1 MKRLLPTSLLV
12 ALLSLFALSA
22 AQTEPLNIAFVD
34 AGAVLAAHP
43 AGAQAQQLEE
53 QARTELGQIQ
63 ANVAPL
69 LERLN
74 AGEELS
80 ADERSTLDLSQ
91 RTYQETQA
99 RYRDEIQS
107 TIQPAEQAVDTI
119 INDIAQTNGY
129 TLVLNRGVAQTS
141 ALVVYAAEEFPDITQ
156 EVIDRINA
164 GG

>member
-1 MKRLLPTSLLV
+1 MKRFLPISLLV
-12 ALLSLFALSA
+12 SLLSLFALGA
-22 AQTEPLNIAFVD
+22 AQDQPLNIAFVD

-53 QARTELGQIQ
+53 QARTELGEIQ
-63 ANVAPL
+63 ANVQPL

-80 ADERSTLDLSQ
+80 ADERSNLDLSQ
-91 RTYQETQA
+91 RTYQETQQ
-99 RYRDEIQS
+99 RYREEIQA
-107 TIQPAEQAVDTI
+107 TIQPAEEAVDTI
-119 INDIAQTNGY
+119 INEIAETNGY

-141 ALVVYAAEEFPDITQ
+141 ALVVYAAEGFPDITQ
-156 EVIDRINA
+156 QVIDQINA

>member
-1 MKRLLPTSLLV
+1 MKRFLPVTLLASI
-12 ALLSLFALSA
+12 LSLFALGA
-22 AQTEPLNIAFVD
+22 AQDQQPLSIAFVD

-53 QARTELGQIQ
+53 QARTELQEIQ

-80 ADERSTLDLSQ
+80 AEERSTLDLSQ

-99 RYRDEIQS
+99 RYREEIQA
-107 TIQPAEQAVDTI
+107 TIQPAEEAVDTI
-119 INDIAQTNGY
+119 VAEIAEANGY
-129 TLVLNRGVAQTS
+129 TLILNRGVAQTS
-141 ALVVYAAEEFPDITQ
+141 ALVVYGPDVPDITQ
-156 EVIDRINA
+156 EVIERVS

>member
-1 MKRLLPTSLLV
+1 MKRFLPVTLLV
-12 ALLSLFALSA
+12 SLLSLFALGA
-22 AQTEPLNIAFVD
+22 AQDELNIAFVD

-53 QARTELGQIQ
+53 QARTELGEIQ

-74 AGEELS
+74 AGEELT
-80 ADERSTLDLSQ
+80 AEERSTLDLSQ

-99 RYRDEIQS
+99 RYREEIQA
-107 TIQPAEQAVDTI
+107 TIQPAEEAVDAI
-119 INDIAQTNGY
+119 IQEIAQTNGY
-129 TLVLNRGVAQTS
+129 TLVLNQGVAASS
-141 ALVVYAAEEFPDITQ
+141 ALVVYAAEGFPNITQ
-156 EVIDRINA
+156 EVIDRVNA

>member
-1 MKRLLPTSLLV
+1 MKQFLPITLLV
-12 ALLSLFALSA
+12 SILSLFALSA
-22 AQTEPLNIAFVD
+22 AQDGLSIAFVD

-53 QARTELGQIQ
+53 QARTELQEIQ

-74 AGEELS
+74 SGEELT
-80 ADERSTLDLSQ
+80 AEERSTLDLSQ

-99 RYRDEIQS
+99 RYREEIQA
-107 TIQPAEQAVDTI
+107 TIQPAETAVDTI
-119 INDIAQTNGY
+119 IQEIAQTNGY

-141 ALVVYAAEEFPDITQ
+141 ALVVYAEEGFPDITQ
-156 EVIDRINA
+156 EVIDRVSA

>member
-1 MKRLLPTSLLV
+1 MKRFLPTTLLV
-12 ALLSLFALSA
+12 SILSLFTLGA
-22 AQTEPLNIAFVD
+22 AQDELNIAFVD

-53 QARTELGQIQ
+53 QARTELGEIQ

-74 AGEELS
+74 AGEELT
-80 ADERSTLDLSQ
+80 AEERSTLDLSQ

-99 RYRDEIQS
+99 RYREEIQA
-107 TIQPAEQAVDTI
+107 TIQPAEQAVDAI
-119 INDIAQTNGY
+119 IQEIAQANGY
-129 TLVLNRGVAQTS
+129 TLVLNQGVAASS
-141 ALVVYAAEEFPDITQ
+141 ALVVYAEEGFPNITQ
-156 EVIDRINA
+156 EVIDRVEA

>member
-1 MKRLLPTSLLV
+1 MKRFLPISV
-12 ALLSLFALSA
+12 FAAFLSLFALGA
-22 AQTEPLNIAFVD
+22 AQDQQPLSIAFVD

-53 QARTELGQIQ
+53 QARTELQEIQ

-80 ADERSTLDLSQ
+80 AEERSNLDLSQ

-99 RYRDEIQS
+99 RYREEIQA
-107 TIQPAEQAVDTI
+107 TIQPAEEAVDAI
-119 INDIAQTNGY
+119 VAEIAEANGY
-129 TLVLNRGVAQTS
+129 TLILNRGVAQTS
-141 ALVVYAAEEFPDITQ
+141 ALVVYGPDVPDITQ
-156 EVIDRINA
+156 EVIDRISA
-164 GG
+164 G